1 MTSFLV
7 EAYTPTAADL
17 SEIEARARLASVE
30 LQREG
35 KPVRYVRSILIPGDE
50 TCLHLFQAP
59 SVGAVREAS
68 ERAGFSPQRIVEAV
82 A

>member
-1 MTSFLV
+1 VTSFLV
-7 EAYTPTAADL
+7 EAYTPAAAAL

-35 KPVRYVRSILIPGDE
+35 MPVRYVRSILIPGDE
-50 TCLHLFQAP
+50 TCLHLFQGP
-59 SVGAVREAS
+59 SAEAVREVS
-68 ERAGFSPQRIVEAV
+68 ERAGLSAQRIVEAV

>member
-7 EAYTPTAADL
+7 EAYTPTAAAL

-35 KPVRYVRSILIPGDE
+35 TPVRYVRSILIPGDE
-50 TCLHLFQAP
+50 TCLHLFQGP
-59 SVGAVREAS
+59 SVEAVREAS
-68 ERAGFSPQRIVEAV
+68 ERAGFSAQRIVEAV

>member
-7 EAYTPTAADL
+7 EAYTPTAAAL
-17 SEIEARARLASVE
+17 SEIETRARLASVE

-35 KPVRYVRSILIPGDE
+35 TPVRYVRSILIPGDE
-50 TCLHLFQAP
+50 TCLHLFQGP
-59 SVGAVREAS
+59 SVEAVREAS
-68 ERAGFSPQRIVEAV
+68 ERAGFSAQRIVEAV